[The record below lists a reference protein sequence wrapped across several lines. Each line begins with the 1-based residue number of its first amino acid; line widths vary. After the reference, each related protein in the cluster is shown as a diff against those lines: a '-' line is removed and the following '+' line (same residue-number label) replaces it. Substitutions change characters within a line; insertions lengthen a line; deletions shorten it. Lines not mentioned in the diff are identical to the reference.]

1 MVSELRRWVMMYK
14 KWNALK
20 KSWKATRQ
28 DRPQEMQMFS
38 IMGITSSFSCVSPWA
53 RTYRFALLLCC
64 IEYRSWYI
72 KDLRLLGYGTYLVQ
86 SKHCSLIRKS
96 RFWPKKKR
104 VSYYVSTFLSNT
116 PDKTH
121 FIISSASQKNI
132 STPGCVFC
140 FLRLSKTMINLW
152 RRFWKGNKK
161 SLW

>member
-20 KSWKATRQ
+20 KSWKATKQ

-72 KDLRLLGYGTYLVQ
+72 KDLRLRGYGTYLVQ

-104 VSYYVSTFLSNT
+104 VSYYVRTLRKYIFVEYT
-116 PDKTH
+116 WW
-121 FIISSASQKNI
+121 NI
-132 STPGCVFC
+132 SLSQVPAKKIFLLLDVFF
-140 FLRLSKTMINLW
+140 FLLSKAFQNYD
-152 RRFWKGNKK
+152 
-161 SLW
+161 